1 MRPRS
6 RKERVREPSEA
17 ITNILN
23 IVRLLPPDVK
33 LDSFGMSF
41 FDIVD
46 KDPHDWFRGLYDSYE
61 LDPRQE
67 ETSRLG
73 RVIAGSYGDLED
85 RDDLD
90 SFKTDMMVVENR
102 YMVETLNNC
111 LNGLPQ
117 GFVDYVALP
126 DRSLESISAL
136 ISQAASS
143 SVSTKE
149 TARFIGNSPYGS
161 ELFLRDGINSA
172 GRRYDTAIEFHE
184 RIYNLLNYVEKRA
197 SELKAGSRYYHETP
211 LIFAME
217 FVDLVDGRVRFIPD
231 KFTEAFEGVEADR
244 LKRCGACGRVFWVR
258 RTDQKGCTVSCAKVL
273 RTRKWREKTT
283 EEQRVKYKVN
293 RIKKTLATEK
303 K

>member
-1 MRPRS
+1 MG
-6 RKERVREPSEA
+6 VREPSEA

-23 IVRLLPPDVK
+23 IVRLLPPEIK
-33 LDSFGMSF
+33 LEPF
-41 FDIVD
+41 FETFFETVD

-61 LDPRQE
+61 LDTVQE

-73 RVIAGSYGDLED
+73 RVFADSYRDLEG

-90 SFKTDMMVVENR
+90 SFKTDMMLVGNR
-102 YMVETLNNC
+102 YMVETLTKC

-117 GFVDYVALP
+117 GFVDHVALP
-126 DRSLESISAL
+126 DRSLESMSAL
-136 ISQAASS
+136 ISQATSS
-143 SVSTKE
+143 SVSTEEAASYICKE
-149 TARFIGNSPYGS
+149 PYGS

-197 SELKAGSRYYHETP
+197 SEPKEGYRYYYEPP